1 MECSKCPISTPGLV
15 SFDGQ
20 QTYDCPFDIPD
31 PCSLTLATINLVQ
44 LLIKKGIL
52 DEDAAIVEKA
62 IAGEGRL
69 GLDTPIC
76 SACRGY
82 GYVTEMTESGDARY
96 GTKSFSVSQKPCPK
110 CRQDQGVQK
119 EMMEKSLQDQGG
131 E

>member
-31 PCSLTLATINLVQ
+31 PCSLTPAAMRLVKM
-44 LLIKKGIL
+44 LIEHGIS
-52 DEDAAIVEKA
+52 DEDAELVAKA

-69 GLDTPIC
+69 VFIGKDEITLCI
-76 SACRGY
+76 
-82 GYVTEMTESGDARY
+82 GDEAKF
-96 GTKSFSVSQKPCPK
+96 TKGEAAVVIP
-110 CRQDQGVQK
+110 
-119 EMMEKSLQDQGG
+119 EYLQDQGG

>member
-69 GLDTPIC
+69 FVLTP
-76 SACRGY
+76 SEAHMVGEYRWNLQVARDKWERG
-82 GYVTEMTESGDARY
+82 
-96 GTKSFSVSQKPCPK
+96 
-110 CRQDQGVQK
+110 
-119 EMMEKSLQDQGG
+119 QDQGG